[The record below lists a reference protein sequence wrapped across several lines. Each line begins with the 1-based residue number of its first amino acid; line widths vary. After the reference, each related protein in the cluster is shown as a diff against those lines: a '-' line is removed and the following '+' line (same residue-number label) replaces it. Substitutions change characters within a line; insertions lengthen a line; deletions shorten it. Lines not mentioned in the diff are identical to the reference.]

1 MPLDTRHHRF
11 KTKPVFPKEWA
22 LTEERQAELAEY
34 REKAALLDQ
43 IQEPVDG
50 LKQITEAFVKPER
63 EMETLPGIDAHPSAA
78 RGKGRT
84 VAVRR

>member
-1 MPLDTRHHRF
+1 M
-11 KTKPVFPKEWA
+11 FPKEWA
-22 LTEERQAELAEY
+22 LTDERQAELAEY

-43 IQEPVDG
+43 RQEPVDG
-50 LKQITEAFVKPER
+50 VKQIAEAFVKTER
-63 EMETLPGIDAHPSAA
+63 EMETLPGIDVHLSAA